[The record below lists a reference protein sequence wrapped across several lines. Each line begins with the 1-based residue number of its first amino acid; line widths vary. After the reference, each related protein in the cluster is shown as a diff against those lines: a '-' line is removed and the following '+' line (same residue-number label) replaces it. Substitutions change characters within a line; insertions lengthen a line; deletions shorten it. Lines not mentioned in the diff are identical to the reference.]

1 MCVAAPAVTYQPLCR
16 FSVLSVFL
24 LSVFLLSVCSPPAT
38 ADDAGQLQRPAW
50 TTSRVVGSPEP
61 PLPFVLQRV
70 YSQLEFDK
78 PVTIK
83 PLPVAQR
90 DSEPRIFLVGEQG
103 GKIFSFAADG
113 DPGGAHLV
121 ADLTTTPPPHCE
133 LRPED
138 SRQIQIYDLAF
149 HPDFLTN
156 RTVVICYVVTAPGKR
171 RSDGTH
177 IASFELKEHG
187 GLDDPAALTLDV
199 ASERPIFRFDSGG
212 HNGCTVAFDRAGFLY
227 ISTGDVAAPSPPDEY
242 NHGQNVGDVYAAILR
257 IDINQV
263 PDGQAYAIPADN
275 PFVDHPAARPEI
287 YAYGFR
293 NPWRMSFDDQTGDL
307 WVGDVGWEAWE
318 MVYRVQ
324 PGGNYGWPIKE
335 GPGDVRPDASLGP
348 TPILSAEV
356 ALPHAEAASIT
367 GGVVYHGQALP
378 SLRGKYVYGDWVTRK
393 FWAAAFDEGGVY
405 ENREIAVGPVKP
417 ISFTLD
423 HEGEL
428 LILDYNSAGKSGI
441 YRLAPNPTEWSD
453 RDFPQ
458 RLSET
463 GLFASTQPLTPVDGV
478 VEYSI
483 QAPMYR
489 DGAVARF
496 WLAIPGTAAA
506 TFYSTPQTTFDWFR
520 TEVVLPAGTVLVKT
534 YFLETVAGGVASR
547 RPVETQLAHA
557 VSLGEWN
564 HYTYRWD
571 ETGRDAS
578 LVPAGG
584 AVSKL
589 QIEDAAVPAGQTELD
604 WIFAARGQCRTCHTP
619 WRGETLGFIEPQ
631 LRTLTGQ
638 HPDGQPDAWS
648 TMLSRAWIAT
658 DPPRSKTA
666 GQPAGQQPTGQQRG
680 PTLVDPYDASE
691 PLAIRARSYLHA
703 NCGHC
708 HLNGGNASVAFDVS
722 FTKPLADTGLVGA
735 AAMRGNYRLPAAK
748 LIEPG
753 VPHRSVLL
761 YRTAKLGSG
770 RMPPLGTARVD
781 QRGVDLLSRWIA
793 AMPPQESTAAAID
806 GVATDGVATDGL
818 AGQPIERWLVRLCV
832 IPNKLPG
839 SAEGTKDLPADD
851 LPADDLTAISE
862 LLAEPSGALA
872 LALAWNQ
879 GRIRAEYK
887 SNIIKQA
894 LDAPAEIAEL
904 FEPWFAAESRVKR
917 LGPQFEPREVL
928 QLVGDAARGRDSFIA
943 GRGQCAQCHQIHGQ
957 GLAVGP
963 ELSKIAAKYQ
973 RPAELLH
980 HIVQPAAEI
989 AEPYRAVR
997 LLTTD
1002 GQLLIGRILSRT
1014 PQEIVLQDAAGRRH
1028 EINAEAVEEEVA
1040 AADSLMPEQLL
1051 AALTAQE
1058 AADLL
1063 AYLSQLK

>member
-1 MCVAAPAVTYQPLCR
+1 M
-16 FSVLSVFL
+16 L
-24 LSVFLLSVCSPPAT
+24 LLVFLLSVCSLPAV
-38 ADDAGQLQRPAW
+38 ADDAEQLQRPAW

-61 PLPFVLQRV
+61 PLPFVLERV

-83 PLPVAQR
+83 TLPVAQP
-90 DSEPRIFLVGEQG
+90 DSDPRLLLVGEQG
-103 GKIFSFAADG
+103 GKIFSFAADS
-113 DPGGAHLV
+113 DPRAAHLV
-121 ADLTTTPPPHCE
+121 ADLTATPPPHCE

-138 SRQIQIYDLAF
+138 SQQIQIYDLAF

-177 IASFELKEHG
+177 IASFQLNKRG
-187 GLDDPAALTLDV
+187 GSDDPAALTLDV
-199 ASERPIFRFDSGG
+199 ASERPIFGFDSGG
-212 HNGCTVAFDRAGFLY
+212 HNGCTVAFDREGFLY

-257 IDINQV
+257 IDIDQV
-263 PDGQAYAIPADN
+263 PDGQTYGIPADN
-275 PFVDHPAARPEI
+275 PFVDHPTARPEI

-293 NPWRMSFDDQTGDL
+293 NPWRMSFDDKTGDL

-318 MVYRVQ
+318 MVYRVR

-335 GPGDVRPDASLGP
+335 GPGDVRPDASPGP

-393 FWAAAFDEGGVY
+393 FWAAAFDKVGVY
-405 ENREIAVGPVKP
+405 ENLEIAVGPVKP
-417 ISFTLD
+417 ISFTMD
-423 HEGEL
+423 HDGEL

-458 RLSET
+458 QLSET
-463 GLFASTQPLTPVDGV
+463 GLFASTQPLRPAAGV

-534 YFLETVAGGVASR
+534 YFLETVVGEVASR

-571 ETGRDAS
+571 EAGRDAS

-589 QIEDAAVPAGQTELD
+589 QIEDSAAPAGQSELD

-631 LRTLTGQ
+631 LRTLTGY

-658 DPPRSKTA
+658 DPPRPERE
-666 GQPAGQQPTGQQRG
+666 GEPTGQQRG
-680 PTLVDPYDASE
+680 PTLVDPYDESK

-722 FTKPLADTGLVGA
+722 FTKPLADTGLVEA

-770 RMPPLGTARVD
+770 RMPPLGSAKVD

-793 AMPPQESTAAAID
+793 EMPRENTAAAID
-806 GVATDGVATDGL
+806 GVITDGSAEQHIEHWL
-818 AGQPIERWLVRLCV
+818 ARLCV
-832 IPNKLPG
+832 SPNKLPE
-839 SAEGTKDLPADD
+839 STEGTNDVPAE
-851 LPADDLTAISE
+851 DLTAINQ

-872 LALAWNQ
+872 LSLAWNQ
-879 GRIRAEYK
+879 GRIRAVYK

-894 LDAPAEIAEL
+894 LTAPPEIAEL
-904 FEPWFAAESRVKR
+904 FEAWFAEEARVKR
-917 LGPQFEPREVL
+917 LGLQFDPREVL
-928 QLVGDAARGRDSFIA
+928 QLVGDAARGRDSFVA

-1002 GQLLIGRILSRT
+1002 GQVLIGRILSRT
-1014 PQEIVLQDAAGRRH
+1014 PTAIVLQDAAGRRY
-1028 EINAEAVEEEVA
+1028 EINVEAVEEEFA
-1040 AADSLMPEQLL
+1040 ATDSLMPEQLL